1 MGYAAV
7 NKKALN
13 PLILDLRTHSDIAD
27 FFVIVSGRTDI
38 QVMSIFQEMERV
50 CHEEKILVEHTEGLE
65 SRTWVLMDL
74 GDVIV
79 HIFRQEERDY
89 YRLEEIWQKAKTV
102 ALPEL

>member
-1 MGYAAV
+1 MGYAAA

-13 PLILDLRTHSDIAD
+13 PLILDLRTHSDITD

-50 CHEEKILVEHTEGLE
+50 CHEEKIPVEHTEGLE